1 MCGGADSK
9 LIDGIFMALFRNDL
23 MKIATF
29 SRGFWTVNMTIKGG
43 PLFSTSPKISM
54 NDDQSGHQFRF
65 KGKKE
70 IEFANGKNR
79 WAQ

>member
-29 SRGFWTVNMTIKGG
+29 SRGFWTVNMTKKGG
-43 PLFSTSPKISM
+43 PLFPLPPQK
-54 NDDQSGHQFRF
+54 DP
-65 KGKKE
+65 
-70 IEFANGKNR
+70 
-79 WAQ
+79 

>member
-1 MCGGADSK
+1 MADSE

-43 PLFSTSPKISM
+43 PLFSLPPQK
-54 NDDQSGHQFRF
+54 DP
-65 KGKKE
+65 
-70 IEFANGKNR
+70 
-79 WAQ
+79 